1 MSDDDEALI
10 LHRNLAVLEVEDA
23 HVFEEIRAL
32 VPLDDYAL
40 GLLSET
46 ELIVDPRR
54 LKELLD
60 KLVEKGLAPLV
71 RRSG

>member
-1 MSDDDEALI
+1 VNDEGLI
-10 LHRNLAVLEVEDA
+10 LHRNVAVIEVEDA
-23 HVFEEIRAL
+23 HVFKEIRAL
-32 VPLDDYAL
+32 IPLDNYAL
-40 GLLSET
+40 GALSET

-60 KLVEKGLAPLV
+60 QLVEKGLAPLV